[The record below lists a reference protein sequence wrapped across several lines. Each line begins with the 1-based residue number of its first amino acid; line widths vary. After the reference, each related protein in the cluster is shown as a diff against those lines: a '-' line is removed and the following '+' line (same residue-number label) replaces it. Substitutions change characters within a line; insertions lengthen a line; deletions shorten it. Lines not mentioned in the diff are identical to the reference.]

1 MTILCSQS
9 PFAPVLLRNMRNIL
23 DLSTYLNDLT
33 IIGQD
38 GQFVCS
44 GFLIGAISPLL
55 QTLDETISVIMLPD
69 FSVQQL
75 STFLKYLTSDS
86 GPKTCEDQLM
96 FKNVLKLFGETVEY
110 LSEKV
115 VDCIE
120 EDNDDKD
127 DKEELFVPEINTQ
140 NSPELPTKKTK
151 RLRKKLTKGNY
162 VEVTIL
168 GLLYR
173 CAWGSLHSCTF
184 SNA

>member
-9 PFAPVLLRNMRNIL
+9 PFAPVLLRNMRNVL

-75 STFLKYLTSDS
+75 STFLKCLTSDS
-86 GPKTCEDQLM
+86 GPKTCEDQIL
-96 FKNVLKLFGETVEY
+96 FKSVLKLFGETVEY

-115 VDCIE
+115 ANSIVE

-140 NSPELPTKKTK
+140 NSPEVPTKKK
-151 RLRKKLTKGNY
+151 QRLRKKLTKGTYLESRGDNFR
-162 VEVTIL
+162 IIPMCMRFIAP
-168 GLLYR
+168 LY
-173 CAWGSLHSCTF
+173 F
-184 SNA
+184 